1 MKKRQWISFALVAV
15 AGSAAVAGY
24 RLLLAESD
32 PEKRQVASIIAA
44 LQLAPGQ
51 RVADLGAGD
60 GLFTLPMAREV
71 SETGLVY
78 AIEIKPGLLQ
88 KIERK
93 AQAQGLKNVR
103 TVLAVEDD
111 PKLPEPVD
119 LIVIIHT
126 LHHINNRGAYLQ
138 TLRRYLKPG
147 GRLAV
152 IEPAD
157 DWPLFHGKLKYSVAD
172 LDGWMEGAGYRRV
185 AQHDFVVKSF
195 FVVYQLP

>member
-1 MKKRQWISFALVAV
+1 MKKRHWISLALVTV
-15 AGSAAVAGY
+15 AGSAAAAGY
-24 RLLLAESD
+24 GLLLAESD
-32 PEKRQVASIIAA
+32 PEKRQVEPIVAA

-60 GLFTLPMAREV
+60 GLFTLPLARQV
-71 SETGLVY
+71 GETGLVY
-78 AIEIKPGLLQ
+78 AIEIKPRLLR

-93 AQAQGLKNVR
+93 AQAEGLKNVR
-103 TVLAVEDD
+103 TVLAAEDD
-111 PKLPEPVD
+111 PKLPEPVH
-119 LIVIIHT
+119 LIVTIHT
-126 LHHINNRGAYLQ
+126 LHHINNRAAYLQ

-157 DWPLFHGKLKYSVAD
+157 DWPLFHGKLKYSVAE
-172 LDGWMEGAGYRRV
+172 LDGWMESAHLRRV
-185 AQHDFVVKSF
+185 AQHDFVRKSF